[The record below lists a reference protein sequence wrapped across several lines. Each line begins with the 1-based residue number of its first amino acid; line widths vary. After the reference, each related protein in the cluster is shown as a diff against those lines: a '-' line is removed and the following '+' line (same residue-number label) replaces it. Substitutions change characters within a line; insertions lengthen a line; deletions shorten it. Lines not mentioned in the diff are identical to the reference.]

1 MADILISQLPAGTP
15 LLTDLLILANPTTGI
30 AKKSTV
36 TQLNSVLTL
45 AKLSDVYQGTPPANS
60 ILEWDGSF
68 GYVTNVV
75 RAIGASVGFV
85 PTFSATSPVEL
96 TPSILKETAYGF
108 EISEDQYINNA
119 SVLFGLSSI
128 TKGFVMPKMT
138 SSDRTG
144 ISSPLKG
151 LEVFD
156 TTLNIPYFYNGTTWK
171 GVQEVLVSATNIK
184 TINGTTILGSGDL
197 TVNGGI
203 TTLNTLTAST
213 QTFATSTTGTDFT
226 ISSATSTHTFNL
238 PSASATNRGLLT
250 SADWTTFNNK
260 LGYTGATADL
270 DLNTNNLYL
279 NNVYDKFV
287 NTAASATLITL
298 TTSTASRY
306 SITGSGGQI
315 IKLPN
320 ATTLP
325 NGAKFFFDNNQ
336 SSGAITVN
344 NNSNTLVASIPSGG
358 FVQLILLENSTAA
371 GSWDRHE
378 QAPSNVSWSTNTFDY
393 AGSIT
398 SATWNGTSIADN
410 RISSATTWNAKVGG
424 SGTTNYLAKFTA
436 SGTVGNSLV
445 YDNGTFVGV
454 NRTTDDGSGAVLQ
467 VNGTTSFGSS
477 LFVSGQDNV
486 NLPANA
492 GLKISY
498 NINSNIG
505 TIQTGK
511 TGVSGYTLK
520 IGANPL
526 IFFNSNSGNESA
538 RFDEN
543 NNFLI
548 NTTTPITSSIL
559 TIDSTTKGVLIPRMT
574 TTQINA
580 ISSPATGLE
589 VFNTTLAQPCFYDGT
604 GWRKVTHSNM

>member
-15 LLTDLLILANPTTGI
+15 LLTDLLILANPNTGI

-36 TQLNSVLTL
+36 TQLNNVLTL
-45 AKLSDVYQGTPPANS
+45 AGLSDVQQGTPPSNS

-68 GYVTNVV
+68 FYATNVV
-75 RAIGASVGFV
+75 RASGASVGFV

-156 TTLNIPYFYNGTTWK
+156 TTLNIPYFYNGTSWK

-197 TVNGGI
+197 TIGGGI

-213 QTFATSTTGTDFT
+213 QTFAVGSSGTDFT

-238 PSASATNRGLLT
+238 PTASASARGLLS
-250 SADWTTFNNK
+250 SANWTTFNSK

-270 DLNTNNLYL
+270 DLNTNNLYV

-287 NTAASATLITL
+287 YTAASATLITL

-306 SITGSGGQI
+306 AITGSGGQI

-325 NGAKFFFDNNQ
+325 NGAQFFFDNNQ
-336 SSGAITVN
+336 SSGAITIN

-358 FVQLILLENSTAA
+358 FAQLILLDNSTAA

-398 SATWNGTSIADN
+398 SATWNGVSIADN
-410 RISSATTWNAKVGG
+410 RISSAATWNSKVGG

-436 SGTVGNSLV
+436 SGTIGDSSIT
-445 YDNGTFVGV
+445 DDGTSIKFYNASTLIARFENNNFII
-454 NRTTDDGSGAVLQ
+454 NRTTDDTRRVQIGGDMRVY
-467 VNGTTSFGSS
+467 GSS
-477 LFVSGQDNV
+477 FHTSVTTDNDIYCGRD
-486 NLPANA
+486 L
-492 GLKISY
+492 
-498 NINSNIG
+498 
-505 TIQTGK
+505 QM
-511 TGVSGYTLK
+511 
-520 IGANPL
+520 
-526 IFFNSNSGNESA
+526 FNSGILFIRSNANVPIKME
-538 RFDEN
+538 
-543 NNFLI
+543 
-548 NTTTPITSSIL
+548 TTTLVTGTHTASSNYLPII
-559 TIDSTTKGVLIPRMT
+559 
-574 TTQINA
+574 INA
-580 ISSPATGLE
+580 
-589 VFNTTLAQPCFYDGT
+589 TTYYIQLL
-604 GWRKVTHSNM
+604 N